1 MSRITV
7 LVGMLAMLVAVGA
20 TLAFEISKPEVAQ
33 QLSARAQ
40 PIDQAILTG
49 HLENLRGEMAFP

>member
-40 PIDQAILTG
+40 RIDQAILTG